1 VLSRLPKRLALL
13 LSVTA
18 VAAGGLLVAGP
29 TVVHADAA
37 APTVL
42 RVGLTQ
48 DIDTLNPFMAEFASS
63 TDIGRAMYEF
73 LTTYAPTNEAPVPG
87 LATKWSHSADGR
99 TWTYT
104 IRGNA
109 TWSDGQPITA
119 RDAAFTYNLMMTN
132 PVAATANGNFVAN
145 FAKVTAP
152 DPTTLVITTKAPQ
165 ATMLALDIPI
175 VPQHIWAGVHD
186 IAKYTNLPTP
196 GHPTVGSGP
205 YLLTD
210 YREGQFVKLAANKH
224 YWRGAPKVDQL
235 EFVHFDNTDAEV
247 QALIKGDIDLVNGL
261 SAAQFD
267 TLTHAKNI
275 TTNKAEGGRFVDLVM
290 NSGAATRTGTPIGDG
305 NPALRDIKVRT
316 AIAQAIDPKILVQ
329 KVYGGYAQLGTG
341 YVPDKF
347 AIYHWNPAP
356 QQARAFNPAA
366 ANATLDAAGY
376 PKGPD
381 GIRVGKDGK
390 PLNLRLIGRSDKPEQ
405 TQMAAYFKS
414 WLGAIGISVDV
425 QIVSSNRLNDVS
437 AAGDFDL
444 EFSGWGVDPDP
455 DAVLSLQT
463 CENRP
468 DVAGGSNDTEAFFC
482 NKAYDS
488 LYAKQLSN
496 MNPDARVADVKQLE
510 SMFYQQ
516 VPEVTLL
523 YPDVLEAYRSD
534 RFAPFQVQPD
544 PGGAIMAQNG
554 YWGYLSAT
562 PLASAEAASGG
573 HTGVILGIVIPVVII
588 VGLGIAVLLR
598 RRSTAA
604 DRE

>member
-1 VLSRLPKRLALL
+1 VLNRLPERVALL

-18 VAAGGLLVAGP
+18 VAVAGLLVAGP

-48 DIDTLNPFMAEFASS
+48 DIDTLNPFRAEYASS
-63 TDIGRAMYEF
+63 TDIGRVMYEF

-87 LATKWSHSADGR
+87 LATAWRHTPDGR

-104 IRGNA
+104 IRQGA

-119 RDAAFTYNLMMTN
+119 RDVAFTYHLMMTN
-132 PVAATANGNFVAN
+132 HDAARANGNFVAN
-145 FAKVTAP
+145 FATVTAP
-152 DPTTLVITTKAPQ
+152 NATTLVITTKAPQ

-186 IAKYTNLPTP
+186 IANYTNLPTP

-210 YREGQFVKLAANKH
+210 YREGQYVKLAANKH
-224 YWRGAPKVDQL
+224 YWRGAPKVDEL

-267 TLTHAKNI
+267 TLTHTRNI

-290 NSGAATRTGTPIGDG
+290 NSGAATNTGTPIGDG
-305 NPALRDIKVRT
+305 NPALRDIRVRT
-316 AIAQAIDPKILVQ
+316 AIAEAIDPKTLVG

-347 AIYHWNPAP
+347 ATYHWNPAP
-356 QQARAFNPAA
+356 QQARAFDPVA
-366 ANATLDAAGY
+366 ANAALDAAGY

-381 GIRVGKDGK
+381 GIRTGKDGT
-390 PLNLRLIGRSDKPEQ
+390 PLALRLIGRSDKPEQ
-405 TQMAAYFKS
+405 TQMAAYVKS
-414 WLGAIGISVDV
+414 WLAAIGISVNV

-455 DAVLSLQT
+455 DAVLAVQT
-463 CENRP
+463 CGNRP
-468 DVAGGSNDTEAFFC
+468 DVAGGANDTEAFFC
-482 NKAYDS
+482 NQAYDS

-496 MNPDARVADVKQLE
+496 MNPAARVADVKDLE

-562 PLASAEAASGG
+562 PLAAAVATPGS
-573 HTGVILGIVIPVVII
+573 HTGVILGIVIAVVVI
-588 VGLGIAVLLR
+588 VALGVLLLLR
-598 RRSTAA
+598 RRSTAT

>member
-1 VLSRLPKRLALL
+1 MATGV
-13 LSVTA
+13 
-18 VAAGGLLVAGP
+18 LLVAGP
-29 TVVHADAA
+29 TAPRADAA
-37 APTVL
+37 TPTVL

-48 DIDTLNPFMAEFASS
+48 DIDTLNPFMAEFAAS

-104 IRGNA
+104 IRDNA
-109 TWSDGQPITA
+109 VWSDGQPITA
-119 RDAAFTYNLMMTN
+119 RDAAFTYHLMMTN
-132 PVAATANGNFVAN
+132 RDAATANGNFVAN
-145 FAKVTAP
+145 FANVAAP
-152 DPTTLVITTKAPQ
+152 NPTTLVITTKRPQ

-175 VPQHIWAGVHD
+175 VPAHIWQNVRD
-186 IAKYTNLPTP
+186 IATYTNLPTP

-205 YLLTD
+205 FLLTD

-224 YWRGAPKVDQL
+224 YWRGAPKVDEL
-235 EFVHFDNTDAEV
+235 EFVHFGDTNAEV

-267 TLTHAKNI
+267 TLSHARNI
-275 TTNKAEGGRFVDLVM
+275 TTNKAVGGRFVDLVM
-290 NSGAATRTGTPIGDG
+290 NSGVATSTGTPFGDG
-305 NPALRDIKVRT
+305 NPSLRDIRVRT
-316 AIAQAIDPKILVQ
+316 AIAEAIDPKILVA

-341 YVPDKF
+341 YVPAKF
-347 AIYHWNPAP
+347 ATYHWNPAP
-356 QQARAFNPAA
+356 GQARPFDPAG
-366 ANATLDAAGY
+366 ANKILDAAGY

-381 GIRVGKDGK
+381 GVRTGKDGK
-390 PLNLRLIGRSDKPEQ
+390 PLRLRLIGRTDKPEQ
-405 TQMAAYFKS
+405 NQMAAYVKS
-414 WLGAIGISVDV
+414 WLGAIGIPVDV
-425 QIVSSNRLNDVS
+425 QMVSSSKLDDVS
-437 AAGDFDL
+437 GAGDFDL

-455 DAVLSLQT
+455 DAVLALQT
-463 CENRP
+463 CGHRP
-468 DVAGGSNDTEAFFC
+468 SVTGGSNDTEAFFC
-482 NKAYDS
+482 DQNYDA
-488 LYAKQLSN
+488 LYAKQLSD
-496 MNPDARVADVKQLE
+496 MNPTSRVSDVKQLE

-562 PLASAEAASGG
+562 PLAASTPSGG
-573 HTGVILGIVIPVVII
+573 HTGLIVGIVIAVVVIAAL
-588 VGLGIAVLLR
+588 VLLVLLR
-598 RRSTAA
+598 RRTTVA